1 MNFRK
6 ACLFYFIFLSALF
19 FSIPAAAQ
27 LNINYYMAEGKQRI
41 EKNDYTGA
49 ISVFSKIIENA
60 PENFQAYFFRGI
72 AKSELGD
79 KEGAV
84 TDFKQTV
91 AIHNGYSPAYYY
103 LGITQTEQKEY
114 YEAISSFNKAIALN
128 NLSSDYYNARGYA
141 RSRIMDS
148 TNALLDFATA
158 LKLDAN
164 NVNAWLNRSILSFDS
179 KKYDQALIDC
189 NIAISKMPAN
199 YNSYILRGQIKMFL
213 SDSAGAKRDFEYT
226 VAHDSL
232 NTIAYYYLAGYFHE
246 KDVYDSALYYYSK
259 VVELDSYNAE
269 CYYNRASL
277 EAQHEHYAEAE
288 TDYTRV
294 LSLNP
299 KNLFA
304 YFYRANVRSR
314 LNNHKGAIEDYTVV
328 VSLYPTFQ
336 FAYFLRSGEYQQ
348 IKDYRAAET
357 DKKIAEMLITNNNAV
372 QYSEDELAS
381 FKKLFEFRSEFEN
394 TDTTAGRIQ
403 FKAHDIILR
412 PLYNICLVKSG
423 RASEYAKFNA
433 EMARLNILAGKDH
446 NIIFSTAA
454 MNVNFEEGAGLQLKL
469 DSLKQKDADS
479 SALHLLNSIAEGS
492 MLNYAE
498 AIVYCN
504 RIPDS
509 SKYSYLAYFVKGNYH
524 FAMGKQ
530 QESDDMDK
538 QLFLFDNTPVNTNN
552 YLDALQDYSAC
563 ISKNVKFSPGYF
575 NRACVKNVLQDFS
588 GAILDYSLSIFYDNT
603 FAEAYFNRGIVY
615 LFMGNKEAGCKD
627 ISKAGELGIK
637 EAYNVLY
644 KYCSQ

>member
-1 MNFRK
+1 MVF
-6 ACLFYFIFLSALF
+6 AL
-19 FSIPAAAQ
+19 PVAAQ
-27 LNINYYMAEGKQRI
+27 LNINYYLVEGKQKI
-41 EKNDYTGA
+41 EKNDFTGA
-49 ISVFSKIIENA
+49 IAVFSKIIENA
-60 PENFQAYFFRGI
+60 PESFQAYFFRGI

-79 KEGAV
+79 KEGAAM
-84 TDFKQTV
+84 DFKHTV
-91 AIHNGYSPAYYY
+91 AIHSGYSPAFYY

-179 KKYDQALIDC
+179 KKYDEALVDC
-189 NIAISKMPAN
+189 NIAISKMPTN

-213 SDSAGAKRDFEYT
+213 SDSAAAKKDFEYT

-232 NTIAYYYLAGYFHE
+232 NSIAYYYLAGYFHE

-259 VVELDSYNAE
+259 VVELNPYNAE

-314 LNNHKGAIEDYTVV
+314 LNDHKGAVEDYTVV

-336 FAYFLRSGEYQQ
+336 FAYFLRSAEYQE

-357 DKKIAEMLITNNNAV
+357 DKRIAEMLITNNNAV

-394 TDTTAGRIQ
+394 SDTAGGKIQ
-403 FKAHDIILR
+403 FKAQEITLR
-412 PLYNICLVKSG
+412 PLINICLVKQG
-423 RASEYAKFNA
+423 QVGEYVKFNA
-433 EMARLNILAGKDH
+433 EMGRLNIIAGKYH
-446 NIIFSTAA
+446 NVIFGTAA
-454 MNVNFEEGAGLQLKL
+454 MNVNFEEGGRLKANL
-469 DSLKQKDADS
+469 DSLRIKVTDS
-479 SALHLLNSIAEGS
+479 VALHLLNSIAEGT
-492 MLNYAE
+492 MVNYSE
-498 AIVYCN
+498 AILYCN
-504 RIPDS
+504 KIPDS
-509 SKYSYLAYFVKGNYH
+509 SKYSYLACFVKGNLH

-530 QESDDMDK
+530 QESDALDK
-538 QLFLFDNTPVNTNN
+538 QLFLFDNTPVNTGN

-563 ISKNVKFSPGYF
+563 ISKSAKFSPGYY
-575 NRACVKNVLQDFS
+575 NRASVKSVLQDFS

-603 FAEAYFNRGIVY
+603 FAEAYFNRGVIY
-615 LFMGNKEAGCKD
+615 LFMGNKAAGCKD

-637 EAYNVLY
+637 EAYSVLY